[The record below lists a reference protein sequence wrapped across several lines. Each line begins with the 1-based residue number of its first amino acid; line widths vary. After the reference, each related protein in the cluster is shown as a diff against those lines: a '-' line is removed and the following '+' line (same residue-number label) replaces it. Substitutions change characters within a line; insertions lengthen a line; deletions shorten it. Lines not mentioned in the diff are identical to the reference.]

1 MKEYDKGNQTDV
13 AILDFSKAF
22 DTVPHKKLLHK
33 LEQYGIEGCILAWLK
48 DFLTNRKMKTVV
60 EGEKSDDVKV
70 DSGVPQGTVLGPLMF
85 LRHIND
91 LPDTVKSQVRL
102 FADDCLLY
110 RTIKSQSD
118 HEKLQQDLNNLQKW
132 ANTWGMR
139 FNAKKCYIMSIRKK
153 TSKFYSLNNHI
164 LEEVQD
170 NPYLGLQIS
179 SDMKWSTHI
188 NKVARKAQSTLGFL
202 RRNLRHCTEN
212 CRKTAYIAMVRSVM
226 EYGSTIWDPYQ
237 KGDIIKLER
246 IQRKAIRFIKHD
258 YRTREEGCINK
269 MAAELGLTTLE
280 NRRKCL

>member
-1 MKEYDKGNQTDV
+1 MGRHVGNEFQ
-13 AILDFSKAF
+13 
-22 DTVPHKKLLHK
+22 
-33 LEQYGIEGCILAWLK
+33 C
-48 DFLTNRKMKTVV
+48 
-60 EGEKSDDVKV
+60 
-70 DSGVPQGTVLGPLMF
+70 
-85 LRHIND
+85 
-91 LPDTVKSQVRL
+91 
-102 FADDCLLY
+102 
-110 RTIKSQSD
+110 
-118 HEKLQQDLNNLQKW
+118 
-132 ANTWGMR
+132 
-139 FNAKKCYIMSIRKK
+139 KKCYIMSIRKK

-269 MAAELGLTTLE
+269 MAAELGLPTLE
-280 NRRKCL
+280 NRRKCLRLVLLYKVVEGLVPALPPDQFITKQRPRRTIKPITFENCNTTNILDRQVCNNSKNLIVIRGNTQQYNSSFFIQSIVDWNHLDEEAVSAKSVEAFKTALEGLSKYD

>member
-1 MKEYDKGNQTDV
+1 
-13 AILDFSKAF
+13 
-22 DTVPHKKLLHK
+22 
-33 LEQYGIEGCILAWLK
+33 
-48 DFLTNRKMKTVV
+48 MKTVV

-85 LRHIND
+85 LCHIND

-132 ANTWGMR
+132 ADTWGMR

-212 CRKTAYIAMVRSVM
+212 CRKTAYIVMVRSVM
-226 EYGSTIWDPYQ
+226 EYGSTIWDPNQ

-246 IQRKAIRFIKHD
+246 IQRKAI
-258 YRTREEGCINK
+258 
-269 MAAELGLTTLE
+269 
-280 NRRKCL
+280 

>member
-1 MKEYDKGNQTDV
+1 MESVEVCRKLYASRSRSLLPHPIFSIGHLDRCFRGNYRSRQILIGPADRTDGFRQ
-13 AILDFSKAF
+13 L
-22 DTVPHKKLLHK
+22 
-33 LEQYGIEGCILAWLK
+33 C
-48 DFLTNRKMKTVV
+48 
-60 EGEKSDDVKV
+60 
-70 DSGVPQGTVLGPLMF
+70 
-85 LRHIND
+85 
-91 LPDTVKSQVRL
+91 
-102 FADDCLLY
+102 
-110 RTIKSQSD
+110 
-118 HEKLQQDLNNLQKW
+118 
-132 ANTWGMR
+132 
-139 FNAKKCYIMSIRKK
+139 
-153 TSKFYSLNNHI
+153 
-164 LEEVQD
+164 

-280 NRRKCL
+280 NRRKCFDCYYSTRWLRGWCPHYLLTNSLQNNDQGEPSNL

>member
-1 MKEYDKGNQTDV
+1 M
-13 AILDFSKAF
+13 
-22 DTVPHKKLLHK
+22 
-33 LEQYGIEGCILAWLK
+33 
-48 DFLTNRKMKTVV
+48 
-60 EGEKSDDVKV
+60 
-70 DSGVPQGTVLGPLMF
+70 DSGVPQLTVLGPLMF
-85 LRHIND
+85 PCHIND
-91 LPDTVKSQVRL
+91 MPETVKSQVRL

-118 HEKLQQDLNNLQKW
+118 HEILQQDLNNLQKW
-132 ANTWGMR
+132 ADTWGMW

-212 CRKTAYIAMVRSVM
+212 CRKTA
-226 EYGSTIWDPYQ
+226 T
-237 KGDIIKLER
+237 
-246 IQRKAIRFIKHD
+246 
-258 YRTREEGCINK
+258 
-269 MAAELGLTTLE
+269 
-280 NRRKCL
+280 